1 MFDLSPQVEIIPEWL
16 TAAGSIA
23 YRAERMRGAGYRLY
37 NHNWSGNVRLM
48 LSHHGFVLSAQY
60 EKSARTLFGER
71 ISWNEDLSIIDLSY
85 NWRKWQFG
93 VGMLMP
99 FGKYDQGA
107 RQLNRYNSNVKHMR
121 VDLRM
126 PYVSVSYNLQW
137 GKQKRGVEKLID
149 ADAVVNKST
158 PGSR

>member
-1 MFDLSPQVEIIPEWL
+1 
-16 TAAGSIA
+16 
-23 YRAERMRGAGYRLY
+23 MRGTGYRLY

-48 LSHHGFVLSAQY
+48 LAHNGFVLSAQY

-121 VDLRM
+121 VDLRI

-149 ADAVVNKST
+149 ADAVVNTST

>member
-1 MFDLSPQVEIIPEWL
+1 
-16 TAAGSIA
+16 
-23 YRAERMRGAGYRLY
+23 
-37 NHNWSGNVRLM
+37 
-48 LSHHGFVLSAQY
+48 
-60 EKSARTLFGER
+60 
-71 ISWNEDLSIIDLSY
+71 
-85 NWRKWQFG
+85 
-93 VGMLMP
+93 MLMP